1 MIRKSNIIIITI
13 VYYWQGS
20 HDTLKICSG
29 FFIYFLIKSKVIII
43 KKYIYLQIN
52 SILKIDNY

>member
-43 KKYIYLQIN
+43 KKSNIIIYLSSN
-52 SILKIDNY
+52 